1 MILLI
6 NINKNVPMLR
16 QFGKTKSFKKTLI
29 LFCDN
34 ITTIYGWIVDGTLHT
49 NKSLINILNDLKDAQ
64 TSKRATFFRISRH
77 HYFSLYS
84 EVSKGSVSQIFFLQT
99 IVLWIPRSIVDRIN
113 HRKMAITSSLN

>member
-1 MILLI
+1 
-6 NINKNVPMLR
+6 MLR

-29 LFCDN
+29 LFCDY

-99 IVLWIPRSIVDRIN
+99 IVLWIP
-113 HRKMAITSSLN
+113 